1 MHLVVDADSSPRR
14 GLEVGGGWGGG
25 AGSLACRVGPWGSGL
40 TAPLISGVSGA
51 PLSLSELFP

>member
-1 MHLVVDADSSPRR
+1 M
-14 GLEVGGGWGGG
+14 GGGWGGG